1 VAEASFFAEKLAERE
16 VTPAAL
22 VVNRIHPHF
31 GRKLEPAP
39 DGPTD
44 GAAGNLGALEANLAE
59 LNEVAHREEASFAG
73 LATRLAPAPVGR
85 IPLFG
90 HDVHDLTA
98 LERTADR
105 LFG

>member
-1 VAEASFFAEKLAERE
+1 
-16 VTPAAL
+16 
-22 VVNRIHPHF
+22 
-31 GRKLEPAP
+31 
-39 DGPTD
+39 
-44 GAAGNLGALEANLAE
+44 
-59 LNEVAHREEASFAG
+59 VAHREEASFAG